1 MVPSKDNLLG
11 DNTNGTWS
19 GMTGQLQ
26 REVIVYKKSTPL
38 IASSFRINA
47 FNCKKQEM
55 DFACAPF
62 TGYYSRAVVE
72 LAAYIVGDAFGIF
85 VKYPQPKIAL
95 DGPIKTFS
103 LYVP

>member
-1 MVPSKDNLLG
+1 
-11 DNTNGTWS
+11 
-19 GMTGQLQ
+19 
-26 REVIVYKKSTPL
+26 
-38 IASSFRINA
+38 
-47 FNCKKQEM
+47 M

-103 LYVP
+103 FYVYLIHTKND